1 MTADLLEDIAPP
13 APNDVALLVAILD
26 ALASLPEVLAAA
38 VKAALE
44 TAQPLPPKMLFTAH
58 EASEITG
65 LPVSF
70 FEDGS
75 AAQHLPSRKVGLR
88 YRRYSVADLEFIV
101 EASGVAPTGG
111 PLLERWSAKQKAALR
126 LATKTA

>member
-1 MTADLLEDIAPP
+1 M
-13 APNDVALLVAILD
+13 
-26 ALASLPEVLAAA
+26 SPEEIEALAAA
-38 VKAALE
+38 VATAVKAAIE

-88 YRRYSVADLEFIV
+88 YRRYSLADLEFIV

>member
-1 MTADLLEDIAPP
+1 MTAEEIE
-13 APNDVALLVAILD
+13 
-26 ALASLPEVLAAA
+26 ALAIALAAA
-38 VKAALE
+38 VKGALDA
-44 TAQPLPPKMLFTAH
+44 AQPLPPKMLFTAR

-88 YRRYSVADLEFIV
+88 YRRFSRDDLDFIV
-101 EASGVAPTGG
+101 EASGVAPTSG
-111 PLLERWSAKQKAALR
+111 PFLERWRAKQKAAAR
-126 LATKTA
+126 SHVRT